1 MATSFHPFTRL
12 PITLQSDILA
22 SALPQE
28 PVLISAFWNRNTP
41 TSRECSL
48 FLPKNSSYR
57 TLQNIAVLNDP
68 LSPLVP
74 IYLTQTEPSSQSQES
89 PLPAL
94 KTETIFLR
102 PSIDILY
109 LPYQFFQKS
118 VSTCLYIPDFMSR
131 ETTQKIRRLAI
142 SLMDLYFIFWRE
154 LHPNRVPESP
164 LRQVVFGLRNL
175 EVLYVIGGDERA
187 RLSLPWHPQP
197 RTKREEQGDRISNVV
212 VGKWTGEEDVELVGL
227 GEGTFQMQGSRFG
240 GIRGEVERHLRQPLG
255 TFMAIEKMWRSLV
268 ENVEK
273 KKEMSEWKVPRVVGC
288 EVSCIGE

>member
-22 SALPQE
+22 SALPQK
-28 PVLISAFWNRNTP
+28 PVLISAFWNHSSP

-48 FLPKNSSYR
+48 FLPQNSSYR
-57 TLQNIAVLNDP
+57 TLQNIAALNDP

-74 IYLTQTEPSSQSQES
+74 IYLTQTVSSSQSQES
-89 PLPAL
+89 PLPAP

-109 LPYQFFQKS
+109 LPYRFLQQS
-118 VSTCLYIPDFMSR
+118 VSTCRLNIPDFLSR
-131 ETTQKIRRLAI
+131 EANQKIRRLAI
-142 SLMDLYFIFWRE
+142 SRTDFFQIFYAE
-154 LHPNRVPESP
+154 LHPTVFPESP

-187 RLSLPWHPQP
+187 RLSLPWHLQP

-227 GEGTFQMQGSRFG
+227 GEGTFQMHGGRFA
-240 GIRGEVERHLRQPLG
+240 GIRGEVERHQPLG
-255 TFMAIEKMWRSLV
+255 TRKSVEKMWRSLV
-268 ENVEK
+268 EIIVK
-273 KKEMSEWKVPRVVGC
+273 KKEMGEWKVRRVVGC
-288 EVSCIGE
+288 EVRCIGE